1 MNKFMPKKNNK
12 LNILIP
18 TIPLGKKVE
27 EIWPVNVEVNWVET
41 EYVNMRPDPNKL
53 KNIDVLIGTSFTYEM
68 SKYANKLKAI
78 LVPAAGYEGII
89 VDALPNGTI
98 VANAYHHEAPISE
111 WVMMVASAL
120 DHNLIKSHSTFS
132 NGSWSQSPA
141 RIGLY
146 SELYNKTFGIIG
158 IGNIGLRVAKLA
170 LAYEMKVIATGR
182 SKKNTPKY
190 KKLGIEYF
198 YGKNGIDEILKR
210 SDFVLISTP
219 LTDATRNLI
228 GKRELDFMK
237 KSAYIINPARGHI
250 INEESLYNALKNRK
264 ISGAAIDTWYSY
276 PKDQKEEP
284 RPSRFPF
291 WNLENVI
298 MTPHHSGATHGT
310 IERRSLT
317 IAENIDRLS
326 IGKPLVNLVKDISK
340 NNSI

>member
-1 MNKFMPKKNNK
+1 MNKFMPK

-146 SELYNKTFGIIG
+146 NLFLAKEYEK
-158 IGNIGLRVAKLA
+158 IGLRLF
-170 LAYEMKVIATGR
+170 E
-182 SKKNTPKY
+182 KY
-190 KKLGIEYF
+190 
-198 YGKNGIDEILKR
+198 
-210 SDFVLISTP
+210 
-219 LTDATRNLI
+219 
-228 GKRELDFMK
+228 
-237 KSAYIINPARGHI
+237 
-250 INEESLYNALKNRK
+250 
-264 ISGAAIDTWYSY
+264 
-276 PKDQKEEP
+276 
-284 RPSRFPF
+284 
-291 WNLENVI
+291 
-298 MTPHHSGATHGT
+298 
-310 IERRSLT
+310 
-317 IAENIDRLS
+317 
-326 IGKPLVNLVKDISK
+326 
-340 NNSI
+340 